1 MSSIVEVLTASGG
14 PESPGFLNDLV
25 KQLWPN
31 IRVAGASM
39 IKGIAEPMFAT
50 MLPSPLNSLVFEKI
64 DLGTVPIYIS
74 RVDVHKAENEAIKLD
89 LDINWDGDCDIELN
103 GSMIP
108 KIGVEHVKLRGRL
121 SVLLG
126 PLTNVIP
133 LIGAAQVAFINP
145 PYLKLSFTDA
155 AHIANLS
162 VIDSCIRKVVISI
175 ISAMAVLPN
184 RFLVNLD
191 ANNDFL
197 KTYQH
202 QLGVLRLTV
211 ESGSELGEEKEGK
224 SFLKKLTHDVPDC
237 YVKVKVSAEAEW
249 KTSTVKNSRHP
260 EWNETC
266 DFLVSDYDQSI
277 EVDVN
282 DDDTARSD
290 DDIGNAAT
298 TVKDL
303 LLNGGRHELKL
314 AHKGEP
320 TDGTLTISGQFFK
333 FAPDASSFSS
343 EGTGIVG
350 LLTILVSS
358 AFGIKGNRDELKPSV
373 KITWG
378 EQTFR
383 TAIKSDA
390 PGTDI
395 ENPSF
400 NQAFRIPLKTGMVP
414 GPPVRIALLDGKVE
428 RGFVEV
434 ALEDVLS
441 SEGLALEKF
450 FDMGD
455 GATLRAGIWARGT
468 VPAQ

>member
-1 MSSIVEVLTASGG
+1 M
-14 PESPGFLNDLV
+14 
-25 KQLWPN
+25 
-31 IRVAGASM
+31 
-39 IKGIAEPMFAT
+39 
-50 MLPSPLNSLVFEKI
+50 
-64 DLGTVPIYIS
+64 
-74 RVDVHKAENEAIKLD
+74 
-89 LDINWDGDCDIELN
+89 
-103 GSMIP
+103 
-108 KIGVEHVKLRGRL
+108 
-121 SVLLG
+121 
-126 PLTNVIP
+126 
-133 LIGAAQVAFINP
+133 AFINP

-298 TVKDL
+298 SVKDL

-320 TDGTLTISGQFFK
+320 TDGKLTISGQFFK
-333 FAPDASSFSS
+333 FVPDASSFSS

-350 LLTILVSS
+350 QLTILVSS
-358 AFGIKGNRDELKPSV
+358 AFGIKGNREELKPSV
-373 KITWG
+373 KIAWG

-383 TAIKSDA
+383 TAVKSDA

-414 GPPVRIALLDGKVE
+414 GPPLRIALLDGKVE

-468 VPAQ
+468 APAQ